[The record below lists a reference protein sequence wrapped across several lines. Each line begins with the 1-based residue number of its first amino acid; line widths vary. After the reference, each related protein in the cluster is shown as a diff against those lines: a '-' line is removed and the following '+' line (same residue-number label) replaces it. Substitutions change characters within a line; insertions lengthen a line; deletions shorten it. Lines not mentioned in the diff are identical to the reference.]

1 MKSTDQKQTR
11 TFTEEIEVMGSQLV
25 QQVKDLF
32 KQGNVRQMRIR
43 KSNGDIL
50 LETPL
55 TVGVFAGG
63 AIVLAAP
70 LLAILSVIAGF
81 ATRVRVE
88 IVREVEGD
96 DAADNAAEDAGRGSA
111 ESEVKSDDISAR
123 SAEPA
128 TESKPAATKRKATD
142 SARTATKAKSAVK
155 AKTGAKAKTAPKRKT
170 AARNKPAT
178 D

>member
-1 MKSTDQKQTR
+1 MKSRDQNHTR

-25 QQVKDLF
+25 QQIKDLF
-32 KQGNVRQMRIR
+32 NQGNIRQLRIK
-43 KSNGDIL
+43 KSNGDIM

-55 TVGVFAGG
+55 TVGVIAGG
-63 AIVLAAP
+63 AVALAAP
-70 LLAILSVIAGF
+70 MLAILGAIAGF

-96 DAADNAAEDAGRGSA
+96 DTADNATEDAGTGYGD
-111 ESEVKSDDISAR
+111 SEVKSDDISAR

-128 TESKPAATKRKATD
+128 TKSKPAATKRKATA
-142 SARTATKAKSAVK
+142 SARTATKAKSAIK

-170 AARNKPAT
+170 SARNKTGA